1 MFLTVFLF
9 ELRYQLRRP
18 VTWLFV
24 VLFFLL
30 AFFATASEGFMGI
43 GTGQIH
49 RNAPFVLA
57 TAIGVLT
64 AIGQVITTALAGT
77 AVLRDAQ
84 LGTQELLFTTRL
96 TRSGYLFGRF
106 LGAFAAM
113 VIIYG
118 AMPVGLLIG
127 SLMPWVP
134 ADKLGPV
141 RVWDAFQPFFLI
153 ALPNLLFISALL
165 FAVGSLTRKLF
176 SVYVTGIGLLL
187 VWQISQNVVRNLDR
201 LKLGSLID
209 PFAITTVDI
218 ATRYWTVAEKNS
230 RLVPL
235 DGDVLANRGL
245 WLAIAIGLFAIVYLL
260 FRLRLQGDSA
270 PKKQRRTAAER
281 AVPVPSPASTAAAL
295 PSFALS
301 FDRAANW
308 RQLLSLAAFHFRVMV
323 REPVFLAIGAI
334 GVINMLVNAWYTVN
348 QQDTVYWPVTATLAP
363 TAAGAMFLF
372 MVIVSTL
379 YGGELIWK
387 ERQQRADQIHDA
399 LPVPVWVSL
408 GGKCIGLALAMLLL
422 GAVAMLVMAAFQ
434 VALGYFRI
442 EPLLYLQVYFASVVP
457 LVVVLVPL
465 TVGVHALVNQKFVGH
480 LIIIVYFVGLSVMST
495 LGFDHRLYQVGVPSG
510 FTYSDMNGWGP
521 YVPRILTQQA
531 YYIAVALLLCVL
543 GGLLLVRGSDA
554 TWRERL
560 RQSRARWAK
569 GGFAATAVLGTIA
582 LAFGGLFFWNA
593 NVLNDYTEVR
603 KSEKLVAQWEEK
615 WKALEDLPQPRVV
628 AVNLEHDTYPERRS
642 AVWRGTLT
650 AVNRHDRPIDTL
662 FVQLP
667 PTAARPLNAYTAA
680 ANTGLVFDTLEFSR
694 PVSLIVNEASE
705 GVRLYRLA
713 EPLAQG
719 DTLLIRFAAHYEPR
733 GFPNDGF
740 ANDVAANGTFMNN
753 GYIPGFGYN
762 PQGELSDDDIRERN
776 DLKPKPRMRSID
788 DTTARRE
795 NYISNDT
802 DWMTFEA
809 TVSTSADQIAI
820 APGYLQREWTEGG
833 RRYFSYAMDK
843 PILGFYSVLSAR
855 YEVKKEDYKGTSL
868 EVYYHPWHTFAL
880 ESMLQASKDGLDY
893 FGANFSPYQFH
904 QYRILEFPRYQGF
917 AQAFPNTIPFSE
929 GIGFLMRN
937 KGGTDG
943 VDLAYFV
950 AAHELAHQ
958 WWAHQVVGA
967 NVQGATTFSEGL
979 AEYSAL
985 TVMEKRYGKEAT
997 QKFLRR
1003 ELDGY
1008 LQGRGVERKKE
1019 VPFLY
1024 VENQPY
1030 IHYQKGSL
1038 VYFALRDYIGEE
1050 AMNRGLSNFL
1060 KKWAFQGPP
1069 YPTARDLYAELD
1081 AVTPDSLKYVLTD
1094 LFEEITLFD
1103 NKAVSATSSR
1113 RPDGKYD
1120 VQLTVQAKKIKADSL
1135 GGTQDVPMADY
1146 VDIGI
1151 FGDEVKGQKLGE
1163 PLLVQKVRITEPET
1177 TLNFVVDKEPRKA
1190 GIDPYNILIDRTP
1203 EDNLTAV
1210 H

>member
-18 VTWLFV
+18 VTWLFFAV
-24 VLFFLL
+24 FFLM
-30 AFFATASEGFMGI
+30 AFFSTASEGFIGI

-96 TRSGYLFGRF
+96 SRAGYLCGRF
-106 LGAFAAM
+106 LGAFVAM
-113 VIIYG
+113 VIIYS
-118 AMPVGLLIG
+118 AMPLGLLLG

-141 RVWDAFQPFFLI
+141 SLWNVIQPFLLI

-176 SVYVTGIGLLL
+176 SVYVTGIALLL
-187 VWQISQNVVRNLDR
+187 VWQISQNVIRNLDR

-209 PFAITTVDI
+209 PFGITTVDI

-235 DGDVLANRGL
+235 DANVLANRGL
-245 WLAIAIGLFAIVYLL
+245 WVAIAIGLFAMVYAL
-260 FRLRLQGDSA
+260 FRLRLQGGGAGKRKRATVSEPSA
-270 PKKQRRTAAER
+270 PAPAP
-281 AVPVPSPASTAAAL
+281 AVTTPQFT
-295 PSFALS
+295 LS
-301 FDRAANW
+301 FDRPANW
-308 RQLLSLAAFHFRVMV
+308 RQLLSLAAFHFRVIV
-323 REPVFLAIGAI
+323 REPVFLAIMAI
-334 GVINMLVNAWYTVN
+334 GVINLLINVWYTVN

-363 TAAGAMFLF
+363 SAVQSMFLF

-387 ERQQRADQIHDA
+387 ERQQRADQMHDA

-408 GGKCIGLALAMLLL
+408 GGKCIGLALVMLLL
-422 GAVAMLVMAAFQ
+422 GALAILATAAFQ
-434 VALGYFRI
+434 AIMGYFRF
-442 EPLLYLQVYFASVVP
+442 EPLLYAQVYLASVVP
-457 LVVVLVPL
+457 LVVGLVPL

-480 LIIIVYFVGLSVMST
+480 LIIIVYFVGLSVMSN
-495 LGFDHRLYQVGVPSG
+495 LGFDHRLYQVGIPSS

-521 YVPRILTQQA
+521 YVPRIVTQQA
-531 YYIAVALLLCVL
+531 YYIAVSMLLCVA
-543 GGLLLVRGSDA
+543 GGMLLVRGSDA
-554 TWRERL
+554 TWRERR
-560 RQSRARWAK
+560 RQSGARWAQ
-569 GGFAATAVLGTIA
+569 GGFVATAVLATIA
-582 LAFGGLFFWNA
+582 LAFGGVFYWNA
-593 NVLNDYTEVR
+593 NMLNDYSEVR
-603 KSEKLVAQWEEK
+603 KSEKAVAAWERE
-615 WKALEDLPQPRVV
+615 WKPLEELPQPRIVGTTIEYD
-628 AVNLEHDTYPERRS
+628 AYPERRS
-642 AVWRGTLT
+642 AAWRGTLT
-650 AVNRHDRPIDTL
+650 AVNRHDRAIDTL

-667 PTAARPLNAYTAA
+667 ATAARPQNSYTAA

-694 PVSLIVNEASE
+694 PVSLVVNETGE

-713 EPLAQG
+713 EPLAPG
-719 DTLLIRFAAHYEPR
+719 DTLLVRFAARYEPR

-740 ANDVAANGTFMNN
+740 ANDVAVNGTFMNN
-753 GYIPGFGYN
+753 SYMPGFGYN

-776 DLKPKPRMRSID
+776 KLAPKPRMKSID
-788 DTTARRE
+788 DTTARRQ

-802 DWMTFEA
+802 DWMAFEA
-809 TVSTSADQIAI
+809 TLSTSADQIAI
-820 APGYLQREWTEGG
+820 APGYLQREWTENS
-833 RRYFSYAMDK
+833 RRYFHYVMDQ
-843 PILGFYSVLSAR
+843 PILGFYSFLSAR
-855 YEVKKEDYKGTSL
+855 YAVKKEDYKGTSL
-868 EVYYHPWHTFAL
+868 EIYYHPWHTFAL

-893 FGANFSPYQFH
+893 FGANFSPYQYR

-937 KGGTDG
+937 KGGDDG
-943 VDLAYFV
+943 VDRAYFV

-967 NVQGATTFSEGL
+967 NAQGATTFSEGL

-985 TVMEKRYGKEAT
+985 TVLEKRYGREAT

-1038 VYFALRDYIGEE
+1038 VYFALRDYIGEA
-1050 AMNRGLSNFL
+1050 AMNQGLSSFL

-1103 NKAVSATSSR
+1103 NKAVSATSTK
-1113 RPDGKYD
+1113 RPDGRYD
-1120 VQLTVQAKKIKADSL
+1120 VRLTVQAKKLKADSL
-1135 GGTQDVPMADY
+1135 GGTQDVPMVDY

-1151 FGDEVKGQKLGE
+1151 FGDEVKGQKLGV
-1163 PLLVQKVRITEPET
+1163 PLLVQKVKITEPET
-1177 TLNFVVDKEPRKA
+1177 TLDFVVDQEPRKA

-1210 H
+1210 Q

>member
-9 ELRYQLRRP
+9 ELRYQLKRP
-18 VTWLFV
+18 TTWLFFV
-24 VLFFLL
+24 IFLL
-30 AFFATASEGFMGI
+30 MAFFMTASEAVFNVG

-49 RNAPFVLA
+49 RNAPFVMA
-57 TAIGVLT
+57 TGMAVLT

-96 TRSGYLFGRF
+96 TRAGYLIGRF
-106 LGAFAAM
+106 LGAFVAM
-113 VIIYG
+113 LLIYS
-118 AMPVGLLIG
+118 AMPIGLLLG

-134 ADKLGPV
+134 AEKLGPV
-141 RVWDAFQPFFLI
+141 RVWDVIQPFLLI

-176 SVYVTGIGLLL
+176 SVYVTGIALLL

-218 ATRYWTVAEKNS
+218 ATRYWTVAEKNT

-235 DGDVLANRGL
+235 DSNVLANRGL
-245 WLAIAIGLFAIVYLL
+245 WLAIALGLFVLVYSL
-260 FRLRLQGDSA
+260 FRLRLQGGSA
-270 PKKQRRTAAER
+270 RKKKRRRAPEPAVAAPV
-281 AVPVPSPASTAAAL
+281 AVVTPR
-295 PSFALS
+295 FALS
-301 FDRAANW
+301 FDRSANW
-308 RQLLSLAAFHFRVMV
+308 RQLLSLAAFHFRVIV
-323 REPVFLAIGAI
+323 REPVFLAVGAI
-334 GVINMLVNAWYTVN
+334 GIINLLINAWYNVN
-348 QQDTVYWPVTATLAP
+348 QQETVYWPVTATLAP
-363 TAAGAMFLF
+363 LAVQAMFLF
-372 MVIVSTL
+372 MVIVGTL
-379 YGGELIWK
+379 YGGELIWR
-387 ERQQRADQIHDA
+387 ERQQLADQIHDS

-408 GGKCIGLALAMLLL
+408 GGKCIGLALVMLLL
-422 GAVAMLVMAAFQ
+422 GALAMLAMAGFQ
-434 VALGYFRI
+434 AAMGYFRF
-442 EPLLYLQVYFASVVP
+442 EPLLYLQVFLAAMVP
-457 LVVVLVPL
+457 LVLGLVPFI
-465 TVGVHALVNQKFVGH
+465 VGVHALVNQKFIGH
-480 LIIIVYFVGLSVMST
+480 LIIITYFVGLQVLST
-495 LGFDHRLYQVGVPSG
+495 LGFDHRLYQLGRLSD

-521 YVPRILTQQA
+521 YVSRIVTQQG
-531 YYIAVALLLCVL
+531 YYLALSLLLCVA
-543 GGLLLVRGSDA
+543 GGLLLVRGTDA
-554 TWRERL
+554 AWRERR
-560 RQSRARWAK
+560 RQSRARWAQ
-569 GGFAATAVLGTIA
+569 GGFVATVVLAVIA
-582 LAFGGLFFWNA
+582 VAFGGFFYWNA
-593 NVLNDYTEVR
+593 NMLNDYTEVR
-603 KSEKLVAQWEEK
+603 KSEKAVAAWERQWK
-615 WKALEDLPQPRVV
+615 PLEALPQPRIIGVRID
-628 AVNLEHDTYPERRS
+628 HDIYPERR
-642 AVWRGTLT
+642 AAAWRGTLT
-650 AVNRHDRPIDTL
+650 AINRHDRAIDTL

-667 PTAARPLNAYTAA
+667 PTGARPQSPYTAA

-694 PVSLIVNEASE
+694 PATLLVDKAAE
-705 GVRLYRLA
+705 GVRLYRLD
-713 EPLAQG
+713 EPLAPG
-719 DTLLIRFAAHYEPR
+719 DTLQVRFAARYEPR

-740 ANDVAANGTFMNN
+740 SNDVAVNGTFMNS
-753 GYIPGFGYN
+753 GYVPGFGYN
-762 PQGELSDDDIRERN
+762 QQGELSDDDIRERN
-776 DLKPKPRMRSID
+776 DLQPKPRMPSID
-788 DTTARRE
+788 DTTARRQ
-795 NYISNDT
+795 NYISNDS
-802 DWMTFEA
+802 DWLTFEA
-809 TVSTSADQIAI
+809 TVSTAPDQIAL
-820 APGYLQREWTEGG
+820 APGYLEREWTEHG
-833 RRYFSYAMDK
+833 RRYFRYLMDK
-843 PILGFYSVLSAR
+843 PILGFYSFLSAR
-855 YEVKKEDYKGTSL
+855 YSVKTEDYKGTSL
-868 EVYYHPWHTFAL
+868 EIYYHPWHTFAL

-893 FGANFSPYQFH
+893 FGANFSPYQYR
-904 QYRILEFPRYQGF
+904 QYRILEFPRYAGF

-937 KGGTDG
+937 KGGEDG
-943 VDLAYFV
+943 VDIAYFV

-967 NVQGATTFSEGL
+967 NAQGATTFSEGL

-1008 LQGRGVERKKE
+1008 LRGRGVERKKE

-1038 VYFALRDYIGEE
+1038 VYFALRDYIGEA

-1060 KKWAFQGPP
+1060 AKWAFRGPP
-1069 YPTARDLYAELD
+1069 YPTARDLYADLD

-1103 NKAVSATSSR
+1103 NKAVSATSSN

-1120 VQLTVQAKKIKADSL
+1120 LRLTVQAKKIKADSL
-1135 GGTQDVPMADY
+1135 GSTQDVPMADY
-1146 VDIGI
+1146 VDIAV

-1163 PLLVQKVRITEPET
+1163 PLLVRKVRITEPET
-1177 TLNFVVDKEPRKA
+1177 TLDFVVEKEPRKA

-1210 H
+1210 R

>member
-1 MFLTVFLF
+1 MFLTVFFF

-18 VTWLFV
+18 TTWLFFAV
-24 VLFFLL
+24 FFLM
-30 AFFATASEGFMGI
+30 AFFMTASEAVFNVG

-57 TAIGVLT
+57 TGMAVLT

-96 TRSGYLFGRF
+96 SRAGYLFGRF
-106 LGAFAAM
+106 LGAFTAMLLIYAAM
-113 VIIYG
+113 
-118 AMPVGLLIG
+118 PLGLLLG

-141 RVWDAFQPFFLI
+141 RVWDVIQPFLLI

-176 SVYVTGIGLLL
+176 SVYVTGIALLL
-187 VWQISQNVVRNLDR
+187 VWQISQNVIRNLDR

-235 DGDVLANRGL
+235 DANVLANRGL
-245 WLAIAIGLFAIVYLL
+245 WLAIAIGLFALVFAL
-260 FRLRLQGDSA
+260 FRLRLQGDGGMA
-270 PKKQRRTAAER
+270 KKRR
-281 AVPVPSPASTAAAL
+281 AAAA
-295 PSFALS
+295 PAAAPAVAAATPRFALS
-301 FDRAANW
+301 FDRAMQW
-308 RQLLSLAAFHFRVMV
+308 RQLLSLAAFHFRVIV
-323 REPVFLAIGAI
+323 REPVFLAVGAI
-334 GVINMLVNAWYTVN
+334 GIINLVINAWYNVN

-363 TAAGAMFLF
+363 VAVGSMYLF
-372 MVIVSTL
+372 MVIVGTL
-379 YGGELIWK
+379 YGGELIWR

-399 LPVPVWVSL
+399 MPVPVWVSL
-408 GGKCIGLALAMLLL
+408 GGKCLGLTLVMLLL
-422 GAVAMLVMAAFQ
+422 GALAMLTMAGFQ
-434 VALGYFRI
+434 AATGYFRL
-442 EPLLYLQVYFASVVP
+442 EPLLYSQVYLASMVP
-457 LVVVLVPL
+457 LVVGLVPL
-465 TVGVHALVNQKFVGH
+465 IVGVHALVNQKFVGH
-480 LIIIVYFVGLSVMST
+480 LIIIAYFVGLQVFST
-495 LGFDHRLYQVGVPSG
+495 LGFDHRLYQLGRPSD

-521 YVPRILTQQA
+521 YVPRIFTQQG
-531 YYIAVALLLCVL
+531 YYLALAFLACVL
-543 GGLLLVRGSDA
+543 GGLVLVRGTDA
-554 TWRERL
+554 TWPERR
-560 RQSRARWAK
+560 RQGRARWAR
-569 GGFAATAVLGTIA
+569 GGFVAASLLTAVALVLGGI
-582 LAFGGLFFWNA
+582 FYWNA

-603 KSEKLVAQWEEK
+603 KSEKAVAAWETR
-615 WKALEDLPQPRVV
+615 WKPLEGLAQPRIVGV
-628 AVNLEHDTYPERRS
+628 SIEHDAFPERR
-642 AVWRGTLT
+642 AAAWRGTLT
-650 AVNRHDRPIDTL
+650 SVNRGARPIDSL

-667 PTAARPLNAYTAA
+667 PVGARPQNPYTAA
-680 ANTGLVFDTLEFSR
+680 ANTGLVFDTLAFSR
-694 PVSLIVNEASE
+694 PATLLVNEASD
-705 GVRLYRLA
+705 GVRLYRLT
-713 EPLAQG
+713 EPLAPG
-719 DTLLIRFAAHYEPR
+719 DTLRVTFAARYEPR

-740 ANDVAANGTFMNN
+740 SNDVAGNGTFMNS
-753 GYIPGFGYN
+753 GYVPSFGYSA
-762 PQGELSDDDIRERN
+762 QAELADDYIRERN
-776 DLKPKPRMRSID
+776 KLAPKERMRSID
-788 DTTARRE
+788 DTAARRL

-809 TVSTSADQIAI
+809 TVSTASDQFAI
-820 APGYLQREWTEGG
+820 APGYLQREWTASG
-833 RRYFSYAMDK
+833 RRYFRYVMDK
-843 PILGFYSVLSAR
+843 PILGFYAFLSAR
-855 YEVKKEDYKGTSL
+855 YAVRKEDYKGIAL
-868 EVYYHPWHTFAL
+868 EIYYHPWHTFAL

-893 FGANFSPYQFH
+893 FSANFSPYQFR

-937 KGGTDG
+937 KGGDDG

-985 TVMEKRYGKEAT
+985 TVLEKRYGREAT

-1008 LQGRGVERKKE
+1008 LRGRGVERKKE

-1038 VYFALRDYIGEE
+1038 VYFALRDYIGEV
-1050 AMNRGLSNFL
+1050 AMNRGLHNFL
-1060 KKWAFQGPP
+1060 GKWAFQGPP

-1103 NKAVSATSSR
+1103 NKAVSATSTAATRRQVRCAARRAGEEDQGRFARRDAR
-1113 RPDGKYD
+1113 RPDCRLRRCWG
-1120 VQLTVQAKKIKADSL
+1120 LR
-1135 GGTQDVPMADY
+1135 G
-1146 VDIGI
+1146 
-1151 FGDEVKGQKLGE
+1151 
-1163 PLLVQKVRITEPET
+1163 
-1177 TLNFVVDKEPRKA
+1177 
-1190 GIDPYNILIDRTP
+1190 
-1203 EDNLTAV
+1203 
-1210 H
+1210 